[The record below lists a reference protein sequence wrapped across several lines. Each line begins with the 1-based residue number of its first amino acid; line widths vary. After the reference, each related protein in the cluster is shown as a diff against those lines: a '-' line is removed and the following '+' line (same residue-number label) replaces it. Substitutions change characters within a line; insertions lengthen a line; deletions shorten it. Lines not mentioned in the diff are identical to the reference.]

1 MHIPYSRAARGAVA
15 VLALCL
21 PAGCRKLPPDGTAL
35 VGATLIDGSGG
46 PALRD
51 AVVVVRHGTIES
63 TGVRADFRLPPRTTE
78 VDATGRWIVPGL
90 IDAHAHVARWAL
102 PRYLAWGVTSVRD
115 VHGTLDTILRIRG
128 EVNRGEVAGPRIYAA
143 GAMIDGVP
151 STYADALP
159 APDGKA
165 ARKWVD
171 HLVNA
176 GVDLIKVYT
185 RVDPALLRSVLD
197 EASTFN
203 APVTGHL
210 GLTDAVTAANLGIAS
225 IEHISGVPEAA
236 VADASAL
243 YAAHREG
250 FFAGW
255 TAFEHA
261 WPSLDSAALGRVA
274 QALAEKRVAV
284 IPTLV
289 LHDTFSRLDDPA
301 ILQDSMLRF
310 VPEEE
315 QRRWNVPGMIA
326 RAGWKTADFEA
337 FRRARPNQDL
347 FLRLYAAAGGKIAA
361 GTDAANQ
368 LLIPGY
374 SEHRELQL
382 LVAAGLTPRD
392 ALLAATRNGA
402 LLLGVDSLGLIAPGK
417 AADLVIL
424 TRDPMS
430 RIQNTLAIEQ
440 VMVRGRL
447 YSADS
452 LRASWR

>member
-1 MHIPYSRAARGAVA
+1 MRTPFSRTALGAAAL
-15 VLALCL
+15 LALGVST
-21 PAGCRKLPPDGTAL
+21 GCRRLPPDGTAL

-46 PALRD
+46 PALPN
-51 AVVVVRHGTIES
+51 AVVVVRRGTIES
-63 TGVRADFRLPPRTTE
+63 VGVRADFLLPPQTIE
-78 VDATGRWIVPGL
+78 VEATGRWIVPGL

-102 PRYLAWGVTSVRD
+102 PRYLAWGVTTVRD
-115 VHGTLDTILRIRG
+115 VHGTLDTILEIRR
-128 EVNRGEVAGPRIYAA
+128 EVNRGELAGPRIYTA

-159 APDGKA
+159 APDAKA
-165 ARKWVD
+165 ARKRVD
-171 HLVNA
+171 QLVNA

-185 RVDPALLRSVLD
+185 RVDPALLRPLLD

-203 APVTGHL
+203 TPVTGHL

-225 IEHISGVPEAA
+225 IEHMSGVPEAA
-236 VADASAL
+236 SADASAF
-243 YAAHREG
+243 YAAHRQG

-255 TAFEHA
+255 TAFERA
-261 WPSLDSAALGRVA
+261 WPSLDSTALGRVA
-274 QALAEKRVAV
+274 QALAAKRVAV

-289 LHDTFSRLDDPA
+289 LHDTFSRLDNPA
-301 ILQDSMLRF
+301 MLQDSMLRF

-315 QRRWNVPGMIA
+315 LRRWNVPGMIA

-347 FLRLYAAAGGKIAA
+347 FLRLFAAAGGNIAA

-382 LVAAGLTPRD
+382 LVAAGLTPRE

-402 LLLGVDSLGLIAPGK
+402 LLLGVDTLGLIAPGE

-430 RIQNTLAIEQ
+430 RIQNTLAVEQ
-440 VMVRGRL
+440 VMVRGQL
-447 YSADS
+447 FSADS
-452 LRASWR
+452 LRASWQ

>member
-1 MHIPYSRAARGAVA
+1 
-15 VLALCL
+15 
-21 PAGCRKLPPDGTAL
+21 
-35 VGATLIDGSGG
+35 
-46 PALRD
+46 
-51 AVVVVRHGTIES
+51 
-63 TGVRADFRLPPRTTE
+63 
-78 VDATGRWIVPGL
+78 
-90 IDAHAHVARWAL
+90 
-102 PRYLAWGVTSVRD
+102 
-115 VHGTLDTILRIRG
+115 
-128 EVNRGEVAGPRIYAA
+128 
-143 GAMIDGVP
+143 
-151 STYADALP
+151 
-159 APDGKA
+159 
-165 ARKWVD
+165 
-171 HLVNA
+171 
-176 GVDLIKVYT
+176 
-185 RVDPALLRSVLD
+185 
-197 EASTFN
+197 
-203 APVTGHL
+203 
-210 GLTDAVTAANLGIAS
+210 
-225 IEHISGVPEAA
+225 
-236 VADASAL
+236 
-243 YAAHREG
+243 
-250 FFAGW
+250 
-255 TAFEHA
+255 
-261 WPSLDSAALGRVA
+261 
-274 QALAEKRVAV
+274 
-284 IPTLV
+284 
-289 LHDTFSRLDDPA
+289 
-301 ILQDSMLRF
+301 MLRF